1 MPEQVGTRAGGVLG
15 DQMTPVFEQPGFADG
30 KEGGATD
37 GEMGAELA
45 GGAPEGVAQGPGAWI
60 RRCSEDTG
68 SEEGYRRPLA
78 GPRGRQ
84 SELFI
89 PEAHAIEPGIGLL
102 EVPTVIGFEHIG
114 DGDHQIKE
122 PAFIKTLLRSGLA
135 QG

>member
-1 MPEQVGTRAGGVLG
+1 VGGLPEHPSLLPAAELGT
-15 DQMTPVFEQPGFADG
+15 
-30 KEGGATD
+30 TD
-37 GEMGAELA
+37 AELGAELA

-60 RRCSEDTG
+60 RRCSKDTG
-68 SEEGYRRPLA
+68 SEQGYRRPLA
-78 GPRGRQ
+78 GQRGRQ

-122 PAFIKTLLRSGLA
+122 PALIKTLLRSGLA

>member
-1 MPEQVGTRAGGVLG
+1 MPEQVGACAGGVLG
-15 DQMTPVFEQPGFADG
+15 DQMAPVFEQPGFADG

-37 GEMGAELA
+37 GEIGAELA
-45 GGAPEGVAQGPGAWI
+45 GGAPEGVVQGPGAWI
-60 RRCSEDTG
+60 RRCSEDTS
-68 SEEGYRRPLA
+68 SEEGYRRRLA
-78 GPRGRQ
+78 GPGRR

-102 EVPTVIGFEHIG
+102 QVPAVIGFEDIG

-122 PAFIKTLLRSGLA
+122 PALIKTLLRGRLA